1 MQSRFIITHPKKT
14 DQTINFIAMGD
25 DGNPYDW
32 DSYISK
38 SATLYIAKLGQDPF
52 ASISAEPLEG
62 HDGQMT
68 FTITNDNSDINSQ
81 DVGEYVWW
89 VVVNIQT
96 AVTEEDIKITNR
108 GRFIL
113 YAPNWVSASP

>member
-14 DQTINFIAMGD
+14 DQQISFIALRD

-38 SATLYIAKLGQDPF
+38 SATLYVSKLGEAPF
-52 ASISAEPLEG
+52 ATISSDTLEG
-62 HDGQMT
+62 HDGEIN
-68 FTITNDNSDINSQ
+68 FTISNDNSDLNNQ

-96 AVTEEDIKITNR
+96 AVNQEDVKITNR

-113 YAPNWVSASP
+113 YAPNWTTSVP